1 MDQELKKMLHYDII
15 VPNKLTMESVIKSL
29 NDLACNQRLDNDI
42 NTHNYDDMERFD
54 LEHHAVNRHDRR
66 VIKSKYRKLNKRK
79 KLIK

>member
-1 MDQELKKMLHYDII
+1 MLNNDII

-29 NDLACNQRLDNDI
+29 NDLAINQRLDDDV
-42 NTHNYDDMERFD
+42 NTQGYKDMERFD
-54 LEHHAVNRHDRR
+54 LEHHAINRHDRR